1 VGSRAEQQK
10 PKLVFFLSSSSGQSR
25 RVEGFLAQ
33 VLQRRRNHD
42 TFRIYRVDVEAEPD
56 LVSRFGV
63 ETVPALA
70 VVEGKRVKS
79 KLEMPKGCRDIEHF
93 LTPWL
98 K

>member
-33 VLQRRRNHD
+33 VLQRRKNHD
-42 TFRIYRVDVEAEPD
+42 TFRIYRVDVEAERD

-63 ETVPALA
+63 KRVPALA
-70 VVEGKRVKS
+70 VVEGKKVKS
-79 KLEMPKGCRDIEHF
+79 KLEIPRGCREIEHF
-93 LTPWL
+93 LGPWL